1 MLTSSGSPKDYQT
14 WLWIGTAITDSSAGS
29 DTLKVLIN
37 RWPPADAAAPKE
49 FNLKPAVRKGR
60 ALPHSRRQS
69 RDFFTPSQP
78 KSSSGATSILSAI
91 ALGIGTPLI
100 FPLLLSR
107 FTQATARVPRAT
119 SLAGCPFNLRKLKS

>member
-69 RDFFTPSQP
+69 RDFFTPSLARERP
-78 KSSSGATSILSAI
+78 P
-91 ALGIGTPLI
+91 LGV
-100 FPLLLSR
+100 
-107 FTQATARVPRAT
+107 Q
-119 SLAGCPFNLRKLKS
+119 SLASSWQANRDCRSMEKSVAIMNPGPRRPA